1 MLNLNSS
8 ESVIKDFIVQAIDQF
23 KSEEGEPSQIGIYCC
38 PWIGWIT
45 INFNLKVEDSR
56 STPDFNFVEFDIIDF
71 EDWQQ
76 EYEAEEAKYMLG
88 DKLIEHNSDLGDER
102 LNELFFRFLQPIV
115 KELQLRYKLPFLLQ
129 LLGSAQLELI
139 D

>member
-23 KSEEGEPSQIGIYCC
+23 KPEEGEPSQIGIYCC